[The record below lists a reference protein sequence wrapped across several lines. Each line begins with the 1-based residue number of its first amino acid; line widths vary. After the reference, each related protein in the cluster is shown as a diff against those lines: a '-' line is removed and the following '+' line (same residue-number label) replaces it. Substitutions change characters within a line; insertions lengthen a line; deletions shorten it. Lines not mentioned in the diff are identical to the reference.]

1 MTALGGASLSVLL
14 AACGASGNEAGGD
27 KAAVATEASDS
38 GTGNGA
44 KAYAERVARDGAQAA
59 VEGSTRLFRAAKDAS
74 VSVMPTRETVE
85 SAGRDAVAWLGAAT
99 ATQRDA
105 VVTWLADAPAEVT
118 VSLEIAN
125 VLVGAI
131 ETDFEVTPIVRKVE
145 GPEDQAEIDRAIG
158 ALPSVEVTD
167 GLKIGFQR
175 MSRTD
180 VDVDEAK
187 QAYLITWRDGDQVV
201 GLVLKTRRAIDL
213 EEIRA
218 EIPRLVRLVKGV
230 M

>member
-1 MTALGGASLSVLL
+1 MRRATLVAWASAAVGCGAAATPGPRDEPAGEEGDAEATHGAS
-14 AACGASGNEAGGD
+14 
-27 KAAVATEASDS
+27 
-38 GTGNGA
+38 A
-44 KAYAERVARDGAQAA
+44 KAYAERVARDGAKAA
-59 VEGSTRLFRAAKDAS
+59 VEGSTRLFRAAQDAS
-74 VSVMPTRETVE
+74 VSVIPTRESVE
-85 SAGRDAVAWLGAAT
+85 ASGREAVAWLAGAT
-99 ATQRDA
+99 ASQRDSVA
-105 VVTWLADAPAEVT
+105 AWLADAPPELA
-118 VSLEIAN
+118 VSLEVAS

-131 ETDFEVTPIVRKVE
+131 ETDFEITPIVRKVE
-145 GPEDQAEIDRAIG
+145 GPEDEAEIDRAIG

-175 MSRTD
+175 MTKTD
-180 VDVDEAK
+180 VDVDESK

-213 EEIRA
+213 EELRA